1 MQAIRRYAGGFK
13 STFGVNIHNSMS
25 LPGLAES
32 LVYKFYGDNCAPI
45 YSFADNFAWINKEI
59 RNNLIG
65 GMVMVFK
72 RLIDLGPVDD
82 KYPRAAFYAANGEKY
97 KYLDFQ
103 DFNSL
108 YPWAIQSDLPCGPGI
123 VFTKSGSKFKMVSM
137 NSSGKKPRKNVL
149 NGSCLSKRDVQ
160 IRIWLFTIF
169 IQRVRK
175 RLQVFMSTDIANY
188 WMKTEIYIGSFTNIM
203 VSLRDLPDLNNFK
216 S

>member
-1 MQAIRRYAGGFK
+1 MVQAIRRYAGGFK
-13 STFGVNIHNSMS
+13 ITFGVNIHNSMS

-123 VFTKSGSKFKMVSM
+123 VFTKSGSKLKMISM
-137 NSSGKKPRKNVL
+137 NSSGKKASKESLEWLMFEQARCPDKNMVIHNFYTTGEKKVAGFHVDGYCEL
-149 NGSCLSKRDVQ
+149 LDEDGNIYRVVYEYNGKSKR
-160 IRIWLFTIF
+160 F
-169 IQRVRK
+169 
-175 RLQVFMSTDIANY
+175 
-188 WMKTEIYIGSFTNIM
+188 
-203 VSLRDLPDLNNFK
+203 P
-216 S
+216 